1 MDIKKILGG
10 VSPYA
15 QNKVEQGEET
25 GTAARI
31 AKAKAKAKAKD
42 SSSTG
47 DRVSVS
53 QDAKLVA
60 EAARSANESPDVRV
74 DRVEALKAQVQSG
87 NYTPDPRKIAQ
98 KLVDSEVE
106 FMR

>member
-25 GTAARI
+25 GATARL
-31 AKAKAKAKAKD
+31 AKAKAKAKD

-60 EAARSANESPDVRV
+60 EAAKLAGESPDVRV

-87 NYTPDPRKIAQ
+87 NYIPDPRKIAQ